1 MKKTFIYA
9 AFAALLLA
17 AGTVPAWGQ
26 ASTLGIK
33 GKVTQNGKPL
43 ANVQVVLTRPEN
55 GKTLKTKTD
64 KNGEFILVGVEL
76 AKYEVTVLG
85 KDGEQLSKNETSFDQ
100 LGGQASTLT
109 IEINDTGGGSGEKGL
124 TGPPGPR
131 PKYSKEQIEE
141 MKARRA
147 KIEPLVAKVQEAYA
161 QKNWPA
167 AETAL
172 RELIA
177 ADPER
182 WGSYQALGNT
192 QFNLGKYQEAVQTY
206 EIGIQKAQ
214 KTPSDPQDP
223 TSDPSKIKA
232 GIGQML
238 TQQGNAYLKLGKTN
252 EAVAAFTKAAPM
264 NANPAIAY
272 YNLCVVLYNTGQLQ
286 DVGPACDKAIAAD
299 PKRPDA
305 YFIKA
310 RALYENAKT
319 DASGKHLAPAG
330 TIEALK
336 KYLDLVPDGPHATEA
351 KLMLEG
357 IAAPN

>member
-1 MKKTFIYA
+1 MKRTLIYA
-9 AFAALLLA
+9 AVAALLLA

-26 ASTLGIK
+26 ISTLVVK
-33 GKVTQNGKPL
+33 GKVTLNGKPF
-43 ANVQVVLTRPEN
+43 ANAQVVFTRPEN

-64 KNGEFILVGVEL
+64 KNGEFLLNGVEL

-85 KDGEQLSKNETSFDQ
+85 KDGEQLSKDETTFDD
-100 LGGQASTLT
+100 LYRKET
-109 IEINDTGGGSGEKGL
+109 ILKIDINDTGGGSGEKGL

-131 PKYSKEQIEE
+131 PKLSKEQIEE

-147 KIEPLVAKVQEAYA
+147 KIEPLVAKVQEAYG

-177 ADPER
+177 ADPEH
-182 WGSYQALGNT
+182 WGPYQALGNT
-192 QFNLGKYQEAVQTY
+192 QFNLGKYQEAAQTY

-214 KTPSDPQDP
+214 NTSPDPQDP

-238 TQQGNAYLKLGKTN
+238 TQQGNAYLKLGKNN

-264 NANPAIAY
+264 SASPAIAY
-272 YNLCVVLYNTGQLQ
+272 YNLCVVLYNSGQLQ
-286 DVGPACDKAIAAD
+286 AVGSACDKAIAAD
-299 PKRPDA
+299 PKRADA
-305 YFIKA
+305 YFIKG
-310 RALYENAKT
+310 RALYENSKT

-336 KYLDLVPDGPHATEA
+336 KYLELVPDGPHATEA

>member
-1 MKKTFIYA
+1 MKKIFSYA
-9 AFAALLLA
+9 GVAALLLA
-17 AGTVPAWGQ
+17 TGAVAAWGQ
-26 ASTLGIK
+26 AITLGVK
-33 GKVTQNGKPL
+33 GKVTLNGKPL
-43 ANVQVVLTRPEN
+43 ANAPVVFTRPEN
-55 GKTLKTKTD
+55 GRTLKTKTD
-64 KNGEFILVGVEL
+64 KNGEFLLTGVEL
-76 AKYEVTVLG
+76 ATYEVTVLG
-85 KDGEQLSKNETSFDQ
+85 KDGEQLSKDETTFSE
-100 LGGQASTLT
+100 LGRKDT
-109 IEINDTGGGSGEKGL
+109 ILKIDINDTGGGSGEKSL
-124 TGPPGPR
+124 TGPPGPQ
-131 PKYSKEQIEE
+131 PKLTKEQIAE

-147 KIEPLVAKVQEAYA
+147 KVEPLVAKVQEAYG

-172 RELIA
+172 KELIA

-192 QFNLGKYQEAVQTY
+192 QFNLGKYQEAAQTY
-206 EIGIQKAQ
+206 EIGVQKAQ

-238 TQQGNAYLKLGKTN
+238 TQQGNAYLKLEKTN

-272 YNLCVVLYNTGQLQ
+272 YNLCVVLYNSGQLQ

-319 DASGKHLAPAG
+319 DASGKHLAPVG

>member
-9 AFAALLLA
+9 AVAALLLA
-17 AGTVPAWGQ
+17 AGTVPARGQ
-26 ASTLGIK
+26 INTLGIK
-33 GKVTQNGKPL
+33 GKVTLNGKPL
-43 ANVQVVLTRPEN
+43 ADVQVVLTRPDN

-64 KNGEFILVGVEL
+64 KNGEFLLTGVEL
-76 AKYEVTVLG
+76 ARYEVTVIG
-85 KDGEQLSKNETSFDQ
+85 KNGEQLSKDETTFNELRPQSSF
-100 LGGQASTLT
+100 LT
-109 IEINDTGGGSGEKGL
+109 IDINDTGGGSSEKGL

-131 PKYSKEQIEE
+131 PKLTKEQIEE
-141 MKARRA
+141 AKARRA
-147 KIEPLVAKVQEAYA
+147 KIEPLVAKVQEAYG

-182 WGSYQALGNT
+182 WGPYQALGNT
-192 QFNLGKYQEAVQTY
+192 QFNLGKYQEAVQAY
-206 EIGIQKAQ
+206 EIGVQKAQ
-214 KTPSDPQDP
+214 KTSPDPQDP
-223 TSDPSKIKA
+223 TSDPSKIRA

-252 EAVAAFTKAAPM
+252 EAVTAFTKAAPM
-264 NANPAIAY
+264 SASPAIAY
-272 YNLCVVLYNTGQLQ
+272 YNLCVVLYNSGQLP

-305 YFIKA
+305 YFIKG
-310 RALYENAKT
+310 RALYENSKT
-319 DASGKHLAPAG
+319 DASGKHLGPAG

-336 KYLDLVPDGPHATEA
+336 KYLELVPDGPHATEA